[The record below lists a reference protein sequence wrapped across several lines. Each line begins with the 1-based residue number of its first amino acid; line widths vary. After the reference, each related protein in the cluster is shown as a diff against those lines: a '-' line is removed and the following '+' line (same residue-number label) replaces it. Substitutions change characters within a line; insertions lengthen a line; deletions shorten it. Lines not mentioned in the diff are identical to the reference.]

1 MKSYKS
7 ARIVNPSDTLTFA
20 FDVSSDKM
28 LMQIGLC
35 DSKGFQPATLTIN
48 TNVNDGLI
56 SEIIE
61 NNINDN
67 PNHQNNT
74 FCGEHVIIE
83 ANEQDSGIKVGDSLE
98 SLNLIQIDEDNNYVF
113 ENVSQNASLEN
124 AENGSLIFFL
134 TDSPK
139 TEEYIS
145 SDLGF
150 YEQREKDAHEITP
163 LILCHEYNYP
173 IMENYD
179 DDFISFIELGH
190 QVTRDYSASPTT
202 IYTTVINSSDG
213 ISFTKEYQ
221 SIEDILTSS
230 YRARF
235 VISNNGRMISFS
247 VFNKEKLVWE
257 NVKSIIC
264 NIPKLNGEYHLVFSV
279 DKPTNIR
286 NITANF

>member
-7 ARIVNPSDTLTFA
+7 IRTVNPSDTLTFS
-20 FDVSSDKM
+20 FDVNSDKM

-35 DSKGFQPATLTIN
+35 DSSGVQPATLTIN
-48 TNVNDGLI
+48 TNVDEGLI

-67 PNHQNNT
+67 PYHDDNT
-74 FCGEHVIIE
+74 FCGEHIIIE
-83 ANEQDSGIKVGDSLE
+83 HNEQESGIKVGDTFE
-98 SLNLIQIDEDNNYVF
+98 PLNLINVDEEQNYIF
-113 ENVSQNASLEN
+113 ENTSQNASLEN
-124 AENGSLIFFL
+124 AETGGLIFFL

-139 TEEYIS
+139 TEEYIT
-145 SDLGF
+145 SDLGN
-150 YEQREKDAHEITP
+150 YEQREKDAHEIIS

-190 QVTRDYSASPTT
+190 QVTRDYSKIPTT
-202 IYTTVINSSDG
+202 IYTTTINNEQ
-213 ISFTKEYQ
+213 ITYTKEYQ
-221 SIEDILTSS
+221 NVKDVITSP

-247 VFNKEKLVWE
+247 IFNKEKLIWE

-264 NIPKLNGEYHLVFSV
+264 DIPKLNGEYRLVFST
-279 DKPTNIR
+279 DKPSSIS